1 MSVVLPKELAYS
13 PSLPSLPEC
22 SSKEVVLSAVNGNSF
37 VAGNLVQWDFP
48 QQGFLDPA
56 SLYIRYRVV
65 VPAVATNPY
74 VIKKIPVY
82 TLIQKLEVLFGS
94 QVVET
99 INDYNVWTN
108 LWSDL
113 QMDVA
118 QRYGS
123 GTSLGMTGNTTA
135 ATPAADYLTTTI
147 AQASDGATL
156 FPLNV
161 GAQGVSYSAP
171 LPCILSGA
179 EKLVPLGMMPQ
190 VRLQITLES
199 LANAFIAAGAEL
211 NVVFPASAT
220 FSNMELCYTSVDFG
234 GDVQEMVKSMGDK
247 IYIKSQSVSAMGN
260 NVSVASVG
268 TLDLIYNQR
277 LASVKSLFATFCPI
291 TAAGAVAVNGKLD
304 SVDITSSNGSLVFNI
319 AGVNYP
325 QREISTLYNKASVM
339 TELRKACGA
348 LHSDSFFPCIG
359 INEFNALDS
368 APPAGSVMSGGIAIA
383 TTPTSRHNPAK
394 FYFGVN
400 TEKLT
405 TNGVLLSGIS
415 TQSAP
420 ISLRLQLGTATTY
433 GYNVSVFALYD
444 ALIEVS
450 PLMRDASVKQ

>member
-56 SLYIRYRVV
+56 SLYIRYRVTL
-65 VPAVATNPY
+65 PAVATDSY
-74 VIKKIPVY
+74 YLKKIPVY

-108 LWSDL
+108 MWSDL

-123 GTSLGMTGNTTA
+123 ATALGMSGNNTT
-135 ATPAADYLTTTI
+135 YSSTTL
-147 AQASDGATL
+147 AQASDGAILT
-156 FPLNV
+156 PANV
-161 GAQGVSYSAP
+161 TAQNISLSAP

-199 LANAFIAAGAEL
+199 IANAFGVSATLTAAA
-211 NVVFPASAT
+211 PASCI

-291 TAAGAVAVNGKLD
+291 TASGLVAFNGKFD
-304 SVDITSSNGSLVFNI
+304 SVDITSANGSLCFNI
-319 AGVNYP
+319 AGINYP
-325 QREISTLYNKASVM
+325 QREVSTLYNRSSVF

-348 LHSDSFFPCIG
+348 LHSDAFFPCIG
-359 INEFNALDS
+359 KDEFNALDS
-368 APPAGSVMSGGIAIA
+368 APPASELMNFTGNGGAIA
-383 TTPTSRHNPAK
+383 TTITRIDKPAK

-420 ISLRLQLGTATTY
+420 ISLRIQLGTATTY

>member
-1 MSVVLPKELAYS
+1 MSVVLPKELAYA

-56 SLYIRYRVV
+56 SLYIRYRVSL
-65 VPAVATNPY
+65 PQVATNAY
-74 VIKKIPVY
+74 YLKKIPVY

-123 GTSLGMTGNTTA
+123 ATSLGMSGDITTYANTT
-135 ATPAADYLTTTI
+135 L
-147 AQASDGATL
+147 AQASDGAIL
-156 FPLNV
+156 SPANV
-161 GAQGVSYSAP
+161 TTQNISLSAP

-179 EKLVPLGMMPQ
+179 EKLVPLQMMPQ
-190 VRLQITLES
+190 VRLQLTLES
-199 LANAFIAAGAEL
+199 IANAFSTAGA
-211 NVVFPASAT
+211 NNAVPASVT

-234 GDVQEMVKSMGDK
+234 GEVQEMVKSMGDK

-291 TAAGAVAVNGKLD
+291 TASGAVATNGKLD

-325 QREISTLYNKASVM
+325 QREISTL
-339 TELRKACGA
+339 
-348 LHSDSFFPCIG
+348 
-359 INEFNALDS
+359 
-368 APPAGSVMSGGIAIA
+368 
-383 TTPTSRHNPAK
+383 
-394 FYFGVN
+394 
-400 TEKLT
+400 
-405 TNGVLLSGIS
+405 
-415 TQSAP
+415 Q
-420 ISLRLQLGTATTY
+420 
-433 GYNVSVFALYD
+433 
-444 ALIEVS
+444 
-450 PLMRDASVKQ
+450 

>member
-48 QQGFLDPA
+48 QMDFLDPA
-56 SLYIRYRVV
+56 SLYIRYRVS
-65 VPAVATNPY
+65 VPQVATNTY
-74 VIKKIPVY
+74 ILKKLPVY
-82 TLIQKLEVLFGS
+82 TLLQKLEVLFGS

-113 QMDVA
+113 QLDVA

-123 GTSLGMTGNTTA
+123 ATSLGQMGGATYANTTLA
-135 ATPAADYLTTTI
+135 E
-147 AQASDGATL
+147 ASDGAL
-156 FPLNV
+156 LVPANV
-161 GAQGVSYSAP
+161 TTQNFSLSAP

-199 LANAFIAAGAEL
+199 IANAFAPAGGTNQL
-211 NVVFPASAT
+211 PTSVT
-220 FSNMELCYTSVDFG
+220 FSNMELCYTAVSFG

-260 NVSVASVG
+260 NVSVGSVS
-268 TLDLIYNQR
+268 TIDLIYNQR

-291 TAAGAVAVNGKLD
+291 TAGGAVAVNGKFD
-304 SVDITSSNGSLVFNI
+304 SIDITSANGSLVFNI

-325 QREISTLYNKASVM
+325 QREISTIYNKSSIM

-348 LHSDSFFPCIG
+348 LHADAFFPCIG
-359 INEFNALDS
+359 RNEFNALDS
-368 APPAGSVMSGGIAIA
+368 APPASELMIYTHAGGAIA
-383 TTPTSRHNPAK
+383 TTPTTATNPAK

-405 TNGVLLSGIS
+405 TNSVLLSGIS

-420 ISLRLQLGTATTY
+420 ISLRINTGTATAY
-433 GYNVSVFALYD
+433 GYNVTLFALYD
-444 ALIEVS
+444 ALLEIS

>member
-1 MSVVLPKELAYS
+1 MSVVLPKELAYA

-56 SLYIRYRVV
+56 SLYIRYRVSL
-65 VPAVATNPY
+65 PQVATNSY
-74 VIKKIPVY
+74 FIKKIPVY

-113 QMDVA
+113 QMDIA

-123 GTSLGMTGNTTA
+123 ASALGMTGAATFTNTT
-135 ATPAADYLTTTI
+135 L
-147 AQASDGATL
+147 AQASDGAEL
-156 FPLNV
+156 IPANV
-161 GAQGVSYSAP
+161 ATQNISLSAP

-190 VRLQITLES
+190 VRVQLTLES
-199 LANAFIAAGAEL
+199 IVNAFLPAAGTNQL
-211 NVVFPASAT
+211 PTSVT

-234 GDVQEMVKSMGDK
+234 GEVQEMVKSMGDK

-277 LASVKSLFATFCPI
+277 LASVKSLFASFCPI
-291 TAAGAVAVNGKLD
+291 TAGSAVAVNGKLD

-325 QREISTLYNKASVM
+325 QREVSTLYNRSSVM

-348 LHSDSFFPCIG
+348 LHADAFFPCIAR
-359 INEFNALDS
+359 NEFNALDS
-368 APPAGSVMSGGIAIA
+368 APPASEVMTFTGAGGAIA
-383 TTPTSRHNPAK
+383 ATPTTGSSPAK

>member
-1 MSVVLPKELAYS
+1 MSVVLPKELAYA

-56 SLYIRYRVV
+56 SLYIRYRVS
-65 VPAVATNPY
+65 VPQVATNAY
-74 VIKKIPVY
+74 YLKKIPVY

-123 GTSLGMTGNTTA
+123 ATSLGMTGDITTYANTT
-135 ATPAADYLTTTI
+135 L
-147 AQASDGATL
+147 AQASDGAIL
-156 FPLNV
+156 SPANV
-161 GAQGVSYSAP
+161 TTQNISLSAP

-190 VRLQITLES
+190 VRLQLTLES
-199 LANAFIAAGAEL
+199 IANAFSTAGA
-211 NVVFPASAT
+211 NNAVPASVT

-234 GDVQEMVKSMGDK
+234 GEVQEMVKSMGDK

-291 TAAGAVAVNGKLD
+291 TASGAVATNGKLD

-325 QREISTLYNKASVM
+325 QREVSTLYNRSSVM

-348 LHSDSFFPCIG
+348 LHADAFFPCIG
-359 INEFNALDS
+359 KNEFNALDS
-368 APPAGSVMSGGIAIA
+368 APPASEVMSFTNNGGAIGA
-383 TTPTSRHNPAK
+383 TPTTITNPGK

>member
-1 MSVVLPKELAYS
+1 MSVVLPKELAYA

-56 SLYIRYRVV
+56 SLYIRYRVTL
-65 VPAVATNPY
+65 PAVATNSYY
-74 VIKKIPVY
+74 VKKIPVY
-82 TLIQKLEVLFGS
+82 TLIQKMEVLFGS

-113 QMDVA
+113 QLDVA
-118 QRYGS
+118 QRYGTAS
-123 GTSLGMTGNTTA
+123 AYGMTGNPTTFSS
-135 ATPAADYLTTTI
+135 TTI
-147 AQASDGATL
+147 GQASDGAILT
-156 FPLNV
+156 PSNV
-161 GAQGVSYSAP
+161 NGSQNISLSAP

-199 LANAFIAAGAEL
+199 IANAFGVQASL
-211 NVVFPASAT
+211 NAVAPASCI

-234 GDVQEMVKSMGDK
+234 GEVQEMVKSMGDK

-268 TLDLIYNQR
+268 TIDLIYNQR

-291 TAAGAVAVNGKLD
+291 TAPADVAFNGKLD

-325 QREISTLYNKASVM
+325 QREVSTLYNRSSVM

-348 LHSDSFFPCIG
+348 LHTDAFFPCIG
-359 INEFNALDS
+359 KDEFNALDS
-368 APPAGSVMSGGIAIA
+368 APPASEIMNFTGSGGAIA
-383 TTPTSRHNPAK
+383 GTITNVTRPAK

>member
-1 MSVVLPKELAYS
+1 MSVVLPKELAYA

-37 VAGNLVQWDFP
+37 QAGNLVQWDFP

-56 SLYIRYRVV
+56 SLYIRYRVS
-65 VPAVATNPY
+65 VPQVLNNKY

-82 TLIQKLEVLFGS
+82 TNIQKLETLFGS

-123 GTSLGMTGNTTA
+123 ATALGMSGGTSYNATTLA
-135 ATPAADYLTTTI
+135 E
-147 AQASDGATL
+147 ASDGANL
-156 FPLNV
+156 IPANV
-161 GAQGVSYSAP
+161 ATQNFSLSAP
-171 LPCILSGA
+171 LPCILSSA

-190 VRLQITLES
+190 VRLQITLENI
-199 LANAFIAAGAEL
+199 ANAFLSVGAEGDATI
-211 NVVFPASAT
+211 VVPASVS

-234 GDVQEMVKSMGDK
+234 GEVQEMVKSMGDK

-291 TAAGAVAVNGKLD
+291 TASTTDRACNGKFD
-304 SVDITSSNGSLVFNI
+304 SIDITSANGSLVFNI

-348 LHSDSFFPCIG
+348 LHADAFFPCIG
-359 INEFNALDS
+359 RNEFNFCDS
-368 APPAGSVMSGGIAIA
+368 APPAGETMGGGSAIA
-383 TTPTSRHNPAK
+383 TTATSRHNPAK

-420 ISLRLQLGTATTY
+420 ISLRIQLGTATTY

-444 ALIEVS
+444 ALIEVQ

>member
-1 MSVVLPKELAYS
+1 MSVVLPKELAYA

-65 VPAVATNPY
+65 VPALGTNNPY
-74 VIKKIPVY
+74 AIKKIPVY
-82 TLIQKLEVLFGS
+82 TLLQKLEVLFGS

-135 ATPAADYLTTTI
+135 ATPAADYLTTTL
-147 AQASDGATL
+147 AQASDGAL
-156 FPLNV
+156 LYPLQV
-161 GAQGVSYSAP
+161 TAQQVNYSAP

-190 VRLQITLES
+190 VRVQITLES
-199 LANAFIAAGAEL
+199 LANAFVATAGET
-211 NVVFPASAT
+211 NVQLPASAT

-234 GDVQEMVKSMGDK
+234 GEVQEMVKSMGDK

-268 TLDLIYNQR
+268 TIDLIYNQR

-291 TAAGAVAVNGKLD
+291 TAGGAVAVNGKLD
-304 SVDITSSNGSLVFNI
+304 SIDITSSNGSLVFNI

-325 QREISTLYNKASVM
+325 QREISTLYNKSSVM

-348 LHSDSFFPCIG
+348 LHADAFFPCIG
-359 INEFNALDS
+359 INEFNVLDS
-368 APPAGSVMSGGIAIA
+368 APPAGSVMSGGIALA

-405 TNGVLLSGIS
+405 TNGVLLS
-415 TQSAP
+415 A
-420 ISLRLQLGTATTY
+420 
-433 GYNVSVFALYD
+433 
-444 ALIEVS
+444 
-450 PLMRDASVKQ
+450 

>member
-1 MSVVLPKELAYS
+1 MSVVLPKELAYA

-56 SLYIRYRVV
+56 SLYIRYRVSL
-65 VPAVATNPY
+65 PAVATNQY
-74 VIKKIPVY
+74 FLKKIPVY
-82 TLIQKLEVLFGS
+82 TLLQKLEVLFGS

-123 GTSLGMTGNTTA
+123 ATSLGMTGDIATYANTT
-135 ATPAADYLTTTI
+135 LS
-147 AQASDGATL
+147 QASDGAIL
-156 FPLNV
+156 KPENV
-161 GAQGVSYSAP
+161 GTQNISLSAP

-190 VRLQITLES
+190 VRLQVTLES
-199 LANAFIAAGAEL
+199 IANAFSLTGA
-211 NVVFPASAT
+211 NNQAPASVT

-268 TLDLIYNQR
+268 TIDLIYNQR

-291 TAAGAVAVNGKLD
+291 TAAAAAAANGKLD
-304 SVDITSSNGSLVFNI
+304 SIDITSSNGSLVFNI

-325 QREISTLYNKASVM
+325 QREVSTLYNRSSVM

-348 LHSDSFFPCIG
+348 LHADSFFPCIG
-359 INEFNALDS
+359 RNEFNALDS
-368 APPAGSVMSGGIAIA
+368 APPASEVMTFTNNGGAIG
-383 TTPTSRHNPAK
+383 TTGTTITNPGK

-420 ISLRLQLGTATTY
+420 ISLRINLGTATTY

-444 ALIEVS
+444 TLIEVS

>member
-1 MSVVLPKELAYS
+1 MSVVLPKELAYA

-56 SLYIRYRVV
+56 SLYIRYRVSL
-65 VPAVATNPY
+65 PQVATNTY
-74 VIKKIPVY
+74 FLKKIPVY

-123 GTSLGMTGNTTA
+123 ATSLGMTGDVTTYANTT
-135 ATPAADYLTTTI
+135 LS
-147 AQASDGATL
+147 QASDGAILT
-156 FPLNV
+156 PANV
-161 GAQGVSYSAP
+161 GTQNISLSAP

-199 LANAFIAAGAEL
+199 IANAFGLPGGVNAQA
-211 NVVFPASAT
+211 PASVT

-291 TAAGAVAVNGKLD
+291 TAGVAVAINGKLD

-325 QREISTLYNKASVM
+325 QREVSTLYNRSSVM

-348 LHSDSFFPCIG
+348 LHADAFFPCIG
-359 INEFNALDS
+359 RNEFNALDS
-368 APPAGSVMSGGIAIA
+368 APPASEVMTFTNNGGAIGA
-383 TTPTSRHNPAK
+383 TPTSITNPGK

>member
-1 MSVVLPKELAYS
+1 MSVVLPKELAYA

-56 SLYIRYRVV
+56 SLYIRYRIS
-65 VPAVATNPY
+65 VPQVATNSY
-74 VIKKIPVY
+74 YLKKIPVY
-82 TLIQKLEVLFGS
+82 TLLQKLEVLFGS

-113 QMDVA
+113 QLDVA

-123 GTSLGMTGNTTA
+123 ATAYGMSGNSTT
-135 ATPAADYLTTTI
+135 YSSTTL
-147 AQASDGATL
+147 AQASDGAILTPADVATQNITL
-156 FPLNV
+156 
-161 GAQGVSYSAP
+161 SAP

-179 EKLVPLGMMPQ
+179 EKLIPLGMMPQ

-199 LANAFIAAGAEL
+199 IANAFAIPTGL
-211 NVVFPASAT
+211 NAQAPASVT

-291 TAAGAVAVNGKLD
+291 TASLTDRAVNGKFD
-304 SVDITSSNGSLVFNI
+304 SIDITSANGSLVFNI

-325 QREISTLYNKASVM
+325 QREVSTLYNRSSVF

-348 LHSDSFFPCIG
+348 LHSDAFFPCIG
-359 INEFNALDS
+359 KDEFNALDS
-368 APPAGSVMSGGIAIA
+368 APPASEVMNFTGSGGAISA
-383 TTPTSRHNPAK
+383 TATRIDRPAK

-420 ISLRLQLGTATTY
+420 ISLRIQLGTATTY

-450 PLMRDASVKQ
+450 PLMRDASIKQ

>member
-1 MSVVLPKELAYS
+1 MSVVLPKELAYA

-22 SSKEVVLSAVNGNSF
+22 SSKEIVLSAVNGNSF

-56 SLYIRYRVV
+56 SLYIRYRVS
-65 VPAVATNPY
+65 VPQVATNSY
-74 VIKKIPVY
+74 IIKKLPVY

-113 QMDVA
+113 QLDVA

-123 GTSLGMTGNTTA
+123 ATSLGQMGNSTYANTSLA
-135 ATPAADYLTTTI
+135 E
-147 AQASDGATL
+147 ASDGAL
-156 FPLNV
+156 LVPANV
-161 GAQGVSYSAP
+161 TTQNFSLSAP

-190 VRLQITLES
+190 VRLQLTLES
-199 LANAFIAAGAEL
+199 IANAFVAASGTNQL
-211 NVVFPASAT
+211 PTSVT

-234 GDVQEMVKSMGDK
+234 GEVQEMVKSMGDK

-291 TAAGAVAVNGKLD
+291 TANGTTAVNGKLD
-304 SVDITSSNGSLVFNI
+304 SIDITSANGSLVFNI

-325 QREISTLYNKASVM
+325 QREISTLYNKSSVM

-348 LHSDSFFPCIG
+348 LHADAFFPCIG
-359 INEFNALDS
+359 RNEFNALDS
-368 APPAGSVMSGGIAIA
+368 APPASELMIYTQAGGAIGA
-383 TTPTSRHNPAK
+383 TPTSATNPAK

-420 ISLRLQLGTATTY
+420 ISLRINLGTATTY

>member
-1 MSVVLPKELAYS
+1 MSVVLPKELAYA

-56 SLYIRYRVV
+56 SLYIRYRVS
-65 VPAVATNPY
+65 VPNVATNSY
-74 VIKKIPVY
+74 VIKKLPVY

-123 GTSLGMTGNTTA
+123 ATAYGQTGATTFINTT
-135 ATPAADYLTTTI
+135 L
-147 AQASDGATL
+147 AQASDGAEL
-156 FPLNV
+156 VPLNV
-161 GAQGVSYSAP
+161 TTQNLSLSAP

-179 EKLVPLGMMPQ
+179 EKLVPLQMMPQ

-199 LANAFIAAGAEL
+199 IANAFLAASGTIQL
-211 NVVFPASAT
+211 PTSVT

-291 TAAGAVAVNGKLD
+291 TASQTAAAINGKFD
-304 SVDITSSNGSLVFNI
+304 SIDITSANGSLVFNI

-325 QREISTLYNKASVM
+325 QREVSTLYNRASVF

-348 LHSDSFFPCIG
+348 LHADAFFPCIG
-359 INEFNALDS
+359 RNEFNALDS
-368 APPAGSVMSGGIAIA
+368 APPASEVMVFTQAGGAIG
-383 TTPTSRHNPAK
+383 TVPTSAVSPGK

-420 ISLRLQLGTATTY
+420 ISLRVQLGTATTY

-444 ALIEVS
+444 TLLEIE
-450 PLMRDASVKQ
+450 PLMRNASVKQ

>member
-1 MSVVLPKELAYS
+1 MSVVLPKELAYA

-56 SLYIRYRVV
+56 SLYIRYRVSL
-65 VPAVATNPY
+65 PQVATNAY
-74 VIKKIPVY
+74 YLKKIPVY

-123 GTSLGMTGNTTA
+123 ATSLGMSGDITTYANTT
-135 ATPAADYLTTTI
+135 L
-147 AQASDGATL
+147 AQASDGAIL
-156 FPLNV
+156 SPANV
-161 GAQGVSYSAP
+161 TTQNISLSAP

-190 VRLQITLES
+190 VRLQLTLES
-199 LANAFIAAGAEL
+199 IANAFSTAGA
-211 NVVFPASAT
+211 NNAVPASVT

-234 GDVQEMVKSMGDK
+234 GEVQEMVKSMGDK

-268 TLDLIYNQR
+268 TIGFDL
-277 LASVKSLFATFCPI
+277 
-291 TAAGAVAVNGKLD
+291 
-304 SVDITSSNGSLVFNI
+304 
-319 AGVNYP
+319 
-325 QREISTLYNKASVM
+325 
-339 TELRKACGA
+339 
-348 LHSDSFFPCIG
+348 
-359 INEFNALDS
+359 
-368 APPAGSVMSGGIAIA
+368 
-383 TTPTSRHNPAK
+383 
-394 FYFGVN
+394 
-400 TEKLT
+400 
-405 TNGVLLSGIS
+405 
-415 TQSAP
+415 
-420 ISLRLQLGTATTY
+420 
-433 GYNVSVFALYD
+433 
-444 ALIEVS
+444 
-450 PLMRDASVKQ
+450 

>member
-56 SLYIRYRVV
+56 SLYIRYRVS
-65 VPAVATNPY
+65 VPAVATNAY
-74 VIKKIPVY
+74 YLKKIPVY
-82 TLIQKLEVLFGS
+82 TLLQKLEVLFGS

-123 GTSLGMTGNTTA
+123 ATSLGMTGDIVT
-135 ATPAADYLTTTI
+135 YTTTTL
-147 AQASDGATL
+147 AQASDGAILT
-156 FPLNV
+156 PANV
-161 GAQGVSYSAP
+161 TAQNISLSAP

-179 EKLVPLGMMPQ
+179 EKLIPLGMMPQ

-199 LANAFIAAGAEL
+199 IANAFSLTGTNNQA
-211 NVVFPASAT
+211 PASVT

-291 TAAGAVAVNGKLD
+291 TAAANVAANGKFD

-325 QREISTLYNKASVM
+325 QREVSTLYNRASVM

-348 LHSDSFFPCIG
+348 LHADGFFPCIG
-359 INEFNALDS
+359 RNEFNALDS
-368 APPAGSVMSGGIAIA
+368 APPASEVMTFTSNGGAIGTTA
-383 TTPTSRHNPAK
+383 TSITNPAK

-420 ISLRLQLGTATTY
+420 ISLRIQLGTATTY

>member
-1 MSVVLPKELAYS
+1 MSVVLPKELAYA

-56 SLYIRYRVV
+56 SLYLRYRVSL
-65 VPAVATNPY
+65 PQVATNQY
-74 VIKKIPVY
+74 FLKKIPVY

-108 LWSDL
+108 LWSDI

-123 GTSLGMTGNTTA
+123 ATSLGMTGDVS
-135 ATPAADYLTTTI
+135 DYKITLLS
-147 AQASDGATL
+147 QASDGAIL
-156 FPLNV
+156 KPENV
-161 GAQGVSYSAP
+161 GTQNISLSAP

-199 LANAFIAAGAEL
+199 IANAFGLPTGANAQL
-211 NVVFPASAT
+211 PASVT

-234 GDVQEMVKSMGDK
+234 GEVQEMVKSMGDK

-291 TAAGAVAVNGKLD
+291 TAGVAVAVNGKLD
-304 SVDITSSNGSLVFNI
+304 SVDITSANGSLVFNI

-325 QREISTLYNKASVM
+325 QREVSTLYNRSSVM

-348 LHSDSFFPCIG
+348 LHADAFFPCIAR
-359 INEFNALDS
+359 NEFNALDS
-368 APPAGSVMSGGIAIA
+368 APPASEVMSFTNNGGAIGTTA
-383 TTPTSRHNPAK
+383 TSITNPAK

-420 ISLRLQLGTATTY
+420 ISLRIQLGTATTY

-444 ALIEVS
+444 TLLEIE
-450 PLMRDASVKQ
+450 PLMRNASVKQ

>member
-56 SLYIRYRVV
+56 SLYIRYRVSL
-65 VPAVATNPY
+65 PQSVAGVY
-74 VIKKIPVY
+74 YLKKIPVY

-113 QMDVA
+113 QLDVA

-123 GTSLGMTGNTTA
+123 ATSFGMSGNATTFS
-135 ATPAADYLTTTI
+135 TTTL
-147 AQASDGATL
+147 AEASDGAVL
-156 FPLNV
+156 APANV
-161 GAQGVSYSAP
+161 TAQNINMAAP

-179 EKLVPLGMMPQ
+179 EKLIPLGMMPQ

-199 LANAFIAAGAEL
+199 IANAFSTAGVNNA
-211 NVVFPASAT
+211 VPASVT

-234 GDVQEMVKSMGDK
+234 GEVQEMVKSMGDK

-291 TAAGAVAVNGKLD
+291 TAGGSVAVNGKLD

-319 AGVNYP
+319 AGINYP
-325 QREISTLYNKASVM
+325 QREVSTLYNRSSVM

-348 LHSDSFFPCIG
+348 LHADAFFPCIG
-359 INEFNALDS
+359 KNEFNALDS
-368 APPAGSVMSGGIAIA
+368 APPASEVMTFTGAGGAIGTTA
-383 TTPTSRHNPAK
+383 TTITNPGK

-420 ISLRLQLGTATTY
+420 ISLRIQLGTATTY

>member
-1 MSVVLPKELAYS
+1 MSVVLPKELAYA

-22 SSKEVVLSAVNGNSF
+22 SSKEIVLSSVNGNSY

-56 SLYIRYRVV
+56 SLYIRYRVS
-65 VPAVATNPY
+65 VPQVATNSY
-74 VIKKIPVY
+74 ILKKLPVY
-82 TLIQKLEVLFGS
+82 TFLQKLEVLFGS

-123 GTSLGMTGNTTA
+123 ATSLGQMGGTTYS
-135 ATPAADYLTTTI
+135 ATTLAE
-147 AQASDGATL
+147 ASDGAL
-156 FPLNV
+156 LVPANV
-161 GAQGVSYSAP
+161 ATQNFSLSAP

-190 VRLQITLES
+190 VRLQLTLES
-199 LANAFIAAGAEL
+199 IANAFLPAGGTTQL
-211 NVVFPASAT
+211 PTSVT

-234 GDVQEMVKSMGDK
+234 GEVQEMVKSMGDK

-268 TLDLIYNQR
+268 TIDLIYNQR

-291 TAAGAVAVNGKLD
+291 TAGGAVAVNGKFD
-304 SVDITSSNGSLVFNI
+304 SIDITSANGSLVYNI

-325 QREISTLYNKASVM
+325 QREISTLYNKSSIM

-348 LHSDSFFPCIG
+348 LHADAFFPCIG
-359 INEFNALDS
+359 RNEFNALDS
-368 APPAGSVMSGGIAIA
+368 APPAGELMIYTHAGGAIA
-383 TTPTSRHNPAK
+383 TTPTSATNPAK

-420 ISLRLQLGTATTY
+420 ISLRINLGTATAY

>member
-1 MSVVLPKELAYS
+1 MSVVLPKELAYA

-56 SLYIRYRVV
+56 SLYIRYRVS
-65 VPAVATNPY
+65 VPQVATNAY
-74 VIKKIPVY
+74 YLKKIPVY

-123 GTSLGMTGNTTA
+123 ATSLGMSGDITTYANTT
-135 ATPAADYLTTTI
+135 L
-147 AQASDGATL
+147 AQASDGAIL
-156 FPLNV
+156 SPANV
-161 GAQGVSYSAP
+161 TTQNISLSAP

-190 VRLQITLES
+190 VRLQLTLES
-199 LANAFIAAGAEL
+199 IANAFSTAGA
-211 NVVFPASAT
+211 NNAVPASVT

-234 GDVQEMVKSMGDK
+234 GEVQEMVKSMGDK

-291 TAAGAVAVNGKLD
+291 TASGAVATNGKLD

-325 QREISTLYNKASVM
+325 QREISTLYNRSSVM

-348 LHSDSFFPCIG
+348 LHADAFFPCIG
-359 INEFNALDS
+359 KNEFNALDS
-368 APPAGSVMSGGIAIA
+368 APPASEVMNFTNNGGAIGA
-383 TTPTSRHNPAK
+383 TPTTITNPAK

>member
-1 MSVVLPKELAYS
+1 MSVVLPKELAYA

-56 SLYIRYRVV
+56 SLYIRYRVS
-65 VPAVATNPY
+65 VPQVATNTY
-74 VIKKIPVY
+74 ILKKLPVY
-82 TLIQKLEVLFGS
+82 TLLQKLEVLFGS

-123 GTSLGMTGNTTA
+123 ATAYGQMGGSTYANTTLA
-135 ATPAADYLTTTI
+135 E
-147 AQASDGATL
+147 ASDGAL
-156 FPLNV
+156 LIPANV
-161 GAQGVSYSAP
+161 TTQNFSLSAP

-199 LANAFIAAGAEL
+199 IVNAFLPAGGTNQL
-211 NVVFPASAT
+211 PTSVT

-277 LASVKSLFATFCPI
+277 LASVKSLFTTFCPI
-291 TAAGAVAVNGKLD
+291 TAGGAVAVNGKFD
-304 SVDITSSNGSLVFNI
+304 SVDITSANGSLCFNI

-325 QREISTLYNKASVM
+325 QREVSTLYNKSSVF

-348 LHSDSFFPCIG
+348 LHADAFFPCIG
-359 INEFNALDS
+359 RNEFNALDS
-368 APPAGSVMSGGIAIA
+368 APPASELMIYTQAGGAIA
-383 TTPTSRHNPAK
+383 TTPTTATNPAK

-420 ISLRLQLGTATTY
+420 ISLRIQLGTATTY

>member
-56 SLYIRYRVV
+56 SLYIRYRVSL
-65 VPAVATNPY
+65 PQVATNSY
-74 VIKKIPVY
+74 FIKKIPVY

-113 QMDVA
+113 QLDVA

-123 GTSLGMTGNTTA
+123 ASSLGMTGA
-135 ATPAADYLTTTI
+135 ATYTATTL
-147 AQASDGATL
+147 AQASDGAELT
-156 FPLNV
+156 PLNV
-161 GAQGVSYSAP
+161 ATQNISLSAP
-171 LPCILSGA
+171 LACILSGA
-179 EKLVPLGMMPQ
+179 EKLIPLGMMPQ

-199 LANAFIAAGAEL
+199 IVNAFLPVAGTTQL
-211 NVVFPASAT
+211 PASVT

-277 LASVKSLFATFCPI
+277 LASVKSLFASFCPI
-291 TAAGAVAVNGKLD
+291 TAGGAVALNGKLD

-325 QREISTLYNKASVM
+325 QREVSTLYNRSSIM

-348 LHSDSFFPCIG
+348 LHADSFFPCIAR
-359 INEFNALDS
+359 NEFNALDS
-368 APPAGSVMSGGIAIA
+368 APPASEVMTFTGAGGAIA
-383 TTPTSRHNPAK
+383 ATPTTGSSPGK

-420 ISLRLQLGTATTY
+420 ISLRIQLGTATTY

>member
-56 SLYIRYRVV
+56 SLYIRYRVSL
-65 VPAVATNPY
+65 PQVATNSY
-74 VIKKIPVY
+74 FIKKIPVY

-113 QMDVA
+113 QLDVA

-123 GTSLGMTGNTTA
+123 ASSLGMTGA
-135 ATPAADYLTTTI
+135 ATYTATTL
-147 AQASDGATL
+147 AQASDGAELT
-156 FPLNV
+156 PLNV
-161 GAQGVSYSAP
+161 ATQNISLSAP
-171 LPCILSGA
+171 LACILSGA
-179 EKLVPLGMMPQ
+179 EKLIPLGMMPQ

-199 LANAFIAAGAEL
+199 IVNAFLPVAGTTQL
-211 NVVFPASAT
+211 PASVT

-277 LASVKSLFATFCPI
+277 LASVKSLFASFCPI
-291 TAAGAVAVNGKLD
+291 TAGGAVALNGKLD

-325 QREISTLYNKASVM
+325 QREVSTLYNRSSIM

-348 LHSDSFFPCIG
+348 LHADSFFPCIAR
-359 INEFNALDS
+359 NEFNALDS
-368 APPAGSVMSGGIAIA
+368 APPASEVMTFTGAGGAIA
-383 TTPTSRHNPAK
+383 ATPTTGSSPGK

-420 ISLRLQLGTATTY
+420 ISLRIQLGTATTY

-444 ALIEVS
+444 ALIELS